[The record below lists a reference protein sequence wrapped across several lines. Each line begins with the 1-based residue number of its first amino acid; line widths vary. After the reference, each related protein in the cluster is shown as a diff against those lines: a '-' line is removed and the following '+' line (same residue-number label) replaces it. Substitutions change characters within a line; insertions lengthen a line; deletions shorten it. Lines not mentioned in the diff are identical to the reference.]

1 MKAYLNALGVI
12 CALGSGKRAV
22 LDNLLNGSSPGMRSE
37 SGWLPERAVPVG
49 AVDAE
54 LPAMPSGFAE
64 RNTRNNRLL
73 LAAALEIEGDI
84 RQAIERFG
92 ASRIGV
98 VLGTSTTGI
107 HEASQGIAA
116 LLHEGAFPPDYSYRH
131 QELAAPAA
139 FLADWLQLS
148 GPAYSIS
155 TACTSSGRA
164 LLSARRLL
172 DLGVCDAVLCGGVD
186 SLCGLTL
193 NGFDSLEALSDAVC
207 NPFSR
212 QRKGIN
218 IGEGA
223 ALFLMTREPPA
234 DLPIA
239 LLGAGASSDA
249 HHISA
254 PEPTGRGALL
264 AMRKALKSAALE
276 AGQIDYLNL
285 HGTAT
290 THNDAMESLAVAEL
304 FPAGVPCSSS
314 KPLSGHTLGAAGALE
329 AAFCWLCLGPDNRDN
344 LLPPQVWDGLADPA
358 LPRLDLVA
366 PGRVASRPL
375 RHMMSNSFAF
385 GGNNVSLILGRVE
398 PEDRA

>member
-1 MKAYLNALGVI
+1 MKAYLDALGVI

-22 LDNLLNGSSPGMRSE
+22 LDNLLNGASPGMRRE

-54 LPAMPSGFAE
+54 LPAMPNGFTE

-92 ASRIGV
+92 AARLGV

-148 GPAYSIS
+148 GPTYSIS

-172 DLGVCDAVLCGGVD
+172 ALGVCDAVLCGGVD

-193 NGFDSLEALSDAVC
+193 NGFDSLEALSDETC
-207 NPFSR
+207 NPFSPR
-212 QRKGIN
+212 RTGIN

-223 ALFLMTREPPA
+223 ALFLMTREPSA
-234 DLPIA
+234 DVPIA

-264 AMRKALKSAALE
+264 AMRKALQSAALE
-276 AGQIDYLNL
+276 VGQIDYLNL

-385 GGNNVSLILGRVE
+385 GGNNISLILGRVE
-398 PEDRA
+398 PEAHA